1 MNKFYKWV
9 RKTYNKVTGSIAFY
23 PALISIGFLLL
34 SILMLELDF
43 SETGKQVKSQL
54 SWLSLRDASTARA
67 ILGTVAGGIISLTV
81 FSFSMVMILLSQVA
95 SQLSNRMLD
104 SIIGSK
110 FQQIILGFYIGT
122 IVFALFLLSTIRD
135 ITSGIYVPALSIYLL
150 LVLTVVDLFLFIY
163 FLHYVT
169 QSVKFGTIIERIH
182 KNTLHTLH
190 RICKTDKPTLF
201 EPPGNAPQI
210 IYTRSSDYYQEFNIS
225 QLLKF
230 ACTHNGTIQLLHP
243 PGTFLLRGTPL
254 LHFYSSAKLSQEDI
268 DQMLETID
276 FYTGQ
281 PIDVNAY
288 YGYHQL
294 AEVAIKALSPGIN
307 DPETAVLS
315 LHALTDLFLYQLHNF
330 IQTTFLD
337 EESLPRIN
345 TTVYSFER
353 LFAECYYPIW
363 DYGKKD
369 RYIQDAL
376 QQMMEQLSG
385 CDIDGTQTALFAV
398 FLRKIKSQKEE
409 NEFSKNPC

>member
-1 MNKFYKWV
+1 MNKLSKWL
-9 RKTYNKVTGSIAFY
+9 RKNYDRTINSIAFY

-34 SILMLELDF
+34 SVLMLELDF
-43 SETGKQVKSQL
+43 SEAGKRIKSQL
-54 SWLSLRDASTARA
+54 SWLSLRDASTART

-81 FSFSMVMILLSQVA
+81 FSFSMVMIMLNQAA

-104 SIIGSK
+104 SMIGNR

-150 LVLTVVDLFLFIY
+150 LVLTVFDIFLFIY

-169 QSVKFGTIIERIH
+169 QSVKFGTIIKRIH
-182 KNTLHTLH
+182 KNTFHTLH
-190 RICKTDKPTLF
+190 RICTTQKQKSF
-201 EPPGNAPQI
+201 ELPEANPQI
-210 IYTRSSDYYQEFNIS
+210 IYTTSSDYYQGFDTN

-230 ACTHNGTIQLLHP
+230 ACKHNGMIQFLHP
-243 PGTFLLRGTPL
+243 PGTFLLKGLPF
-254 LHFYSSAKLSQEDI
+254 LHFYGSVKLAEEDI
-268 DQMLETID
+268 GRVMEAFD

-281 PIDVNAY
+281 PIHINPY

-315 LHALTDLFLYQLHNF
+315 LHALTDLFLYRLHHC
-330 IQTTFLD
+330 IQTVFVD
-337 EESLPRIN
+337 EEGVPRIN
-345 TTVYSFER
+345 TTEYSFER

-369 RYIQDAL
+369 RYIQDAIH
-376 QQMMEQLSG
+376 QMLEQLG
-385 CDIDGTQTALFAV
+385 ACDIEGTQSSLFTI
-398 FLRKIKSQKEE
+398 FLRKIKLQKAE
-409 NEFSKNPC
+409 NEF

>member
-1 MNKFYKWV
+1 MNKFYKWL
-9 RKTYNKVTGSIAFY
+9 RKSYNKITSSIAFY
-23 PALISIGFLLL
+23 PALISTGFLLL

-43 SETGKQVKSQL
+43 SETGKQIKTQL
-54 SWLSLRDASTARA
+54 SWISLRDASTARA

-104 SIIGSK
+104 SMIGGK

-150 LVLTVVDLFLFIY
+150 LLLTVVDLFLFIY

-182 KNTLHTLH
+182 KNTFHTLQ
-190 RICKTDKPTLF
+190 RICTTEEPSSF
-201 EPPGNAPQI
+201 EQPVIDPQI
-210 IYTRSSDYYQEFNIS
+210 IYTGSSDYYQGFDTD

-230 ACTHNGTIQLLHP
+230 AATHNGVIQFPHP
-243 PGTFLLRGTPL
+243 PGTFLLKGIPL
-254 LHFYSSAKLSQEDI
+254 LHFYGSVKLSKDDVKEI
-268 DQMLETID
+268 MNMVD
-276 FYTGQ
+276 FYSGQ
-281 PIDVNAY
+281 PIRINPY

-307 DPETAVLS
+307 DPQTAVAS
-315 LHALTDLFLYQLHNF
+315 LYALTDLFLYRLQNY
-330 IQTTFLD
+330 IQTVFED
-337 EESLPRIN
+337 EEGLPRIN
-345 TTVYSFER
+345 TVEYSFER
-353 LFAECYYPIW
+353 LFVECYYPIW

-376 QQMMEQLSG
+376 QQMMEQLHA
-385 CDIDGTQTALFAV
+385 CDIDDKQSVLITI

-409 NEFSKNPC
+409 NEF

>member
-1 MNKFYKWV
+1 MIKKISKWL
-9 RKTYNKVTGSIAFY
+9 RKNYNKTISSIAFY

-34 SILMLELDF
+34 SVLMLELDF
-43 SETGKQVKSQL
+43 SETGKHIKSQL
-54 SWLSLRDASTARA
+54 SWLSLRDASTART

-81 FSFSMVMILLSQVA
+81 FSFSMVMILLNQAV

-104 SIIGSK
+104 SMIGNR

-150 LVLTVVDLFLFIY
+150 LVLTVVDIFLFIY

-169 QSVKFGTIIERIH
+169 QSVKFETIIKRIH
-182 KNTLHTLH
+182 KNTFHTLH
-190 RICKTDKPTLF
+190 HICTTERQKSF
-201 EPPGNAPQI
+201 EPPGTDPQI
-210 IYTRSSDYYQEFNIS
+210 ICTASSEYYQGCNTN
-225 QLLKF
+225 QLLEF
-230 ACTHNGTIQLLHP
+230 AGTHNGLIQFLHP
-243 PGTFLLRGTPL
+243 PGTFLLKGMPL
-254 LHFYSSAKLSQEDI
+254 LHFYSSVKLSEEDVK
-268 DQMLETID
+268 QMMEGID

-281 PIDVNAY
+281 PIHVNPY

-315 LHALTDLFLYQLHNF
+315 LHALTDLFLYRLRNY
-330 IQTTFLD
+330 IQTVFAD
-337 EESLPRIN
+337 EEGLPRIN
-345 TTVYSFER
+345 TVEYSFER
-353 LFAECYYPIW
+353 LFAECYYPVW

-376 QQMMEQLSG
+376 QQMLEQLTG
-385 CDIDGTQTALFAV
+385 CDIDGTHSSLFSV

-409 NEFSKNPC
+409 NEF